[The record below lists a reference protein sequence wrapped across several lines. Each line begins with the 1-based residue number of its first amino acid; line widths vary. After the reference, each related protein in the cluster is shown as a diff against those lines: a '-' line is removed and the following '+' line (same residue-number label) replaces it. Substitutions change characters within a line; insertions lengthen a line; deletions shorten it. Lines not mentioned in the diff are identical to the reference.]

1 MLATVAR
8 LCYGFTPLTDDL
20 AEIQTVGS
28 PTESSHPSSTKREKK
43 MKKKLLSNWP
53 DEIQGRYDEGYLLDI
68 PKVQSKFRCKI
79 CDWVPY
85 FKSEIPAWKQ
95 LASHKAYKH

>member
-1 MLATVAR
+1 
-8 LCYGFTPLTDDL
+8 
-20 AEIQTVGS
+20 
-28 PTESSHPSSTKREKK
+28 